1 MTLFRCSTPKKRTS
15 FNFLNLPEIHAVG
28 EVLDSTVWFDHFHRA
43 GGITSLLAVTRFGPM
58 GYPKYPL
65 YASEK
70 KDTTYYEFAYWKLK
84 CWQSE
89 LNVPT
94 RAATI
99 KFDFVPTLSP
109 KDVKQEPNVK
119 DILNKTTY
127 LHAHNWISALP
138 GIPESVSYPSVRDPN
153 PGGINFAIFSASAAV
168 NPMLLEDLIMTVVSK
183 DEVEV
188 IIDNKSSIK
197 VLPIK

>member
-15 FNFLNLPEIHAVG
+15 FKFLNLPEIHAVG
-28 EVLDSTVWFDHFHRA
+28 EVLDSTVWFDHFHRT
-43 GGITSLLAVTRFGPM
+43 GGITSAAAVTRFGPM

-99 KFDFVPTLSP
+99 KFDFVPTSPP
-109 KDVKQEPNVK
+109 KDIQQEPNVK
-119 DILNKTTY
+119 DILDKKTY
-127 LHAHNWISALP
+127 LHAHNWINGLQVT
-138 GIPESVSYPSVRDPN
+138 PESISYPSVRDPN
-153 PGGINFAIFSASAAV
+153 PGGINFAVFSANAAI
-168 NPMLLEDLIMTVVSK
+168 NPVLLEDLIMTVVSK

-188 IIDNKSSIK
+188 IINSMSSIN
-197 VLPIK
+197 VTPIK